1 MRAEEKAKISS
12 PQVAELKASGPGVYF
27 PVVATEY
34 GRFAPGTS
42 AWLEF
47 LQHHAVNKRF
57 GGGGQASAATGSWQ
71 ASVGQKLYDK
81 WVMALSITVSSAS
94 SRFSL
99 AGSMASWREGRPPEL
114 AGVAVTGG

>member
-1 MRAEEKAKISS
+1 MPCGCQRHPHRYRGTNTRDLLRAEEKAKISS

-57 GGGGQASAATGSWQ
+57 GVGGQASAAKGSWQ
-71 ASVGQKLYDK
+71 AKRRPE
-81 WVMALSITVSSAS
+81 AL
-94 SRFSL
+94 
-99 AGSMASWREGRPPEL
+99 
-114 AGVAVTGG
+114 